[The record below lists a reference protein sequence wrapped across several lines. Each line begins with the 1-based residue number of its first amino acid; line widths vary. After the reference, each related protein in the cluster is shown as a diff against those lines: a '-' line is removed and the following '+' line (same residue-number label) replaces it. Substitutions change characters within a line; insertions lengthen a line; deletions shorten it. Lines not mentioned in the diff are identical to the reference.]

1 MAIPAGQFRMGCIS
15 GRGCEANELPVLE
28 VEVASFA
35 LGRYEVTHAEYE
47 RFVAET
53 GRDRPNDDGKCSSP
67 RHPVCGVSWEDATA
81 YANWLSDETG
91 ERYRLPQRVGMG
103 VCGTRGDD
111 DAVQLGARHRA
122 QPNKL

>member
-1 MAIPAGQFRMGCIS
+1 MGCIS

-81 YANWLSDETG
+81 YANWLSTRPASGIGCHSESEWEYAVRAGTTT
-91 ERYRLPQRVGMG
+91 RY
-103 VCGTRGDD
+103 
-111 DAVQLGARHRA
+111 LGARHRA